1 MPISKRVAR
10 VQKALTEA
18 GVTTRIIEMA
28 GSTHTAQEAAD
39 AIGCEVD
46 QIAKSLVFQ
55 GEESGALVLV
65 VASGPNRVDESAVA
79 NALGEGVA
87 MADPKAVRIGTGFP
101 VGGVPPIGHNAKLP
115 TFIDQALLRQAEI
128 WAAAGTPNSV
138 FVLSPAELQRITD
151 GQILS
156 VGG

>member
-18 GVTTRIIEMA
+18 GVRTRIIEMA

-39 AIGCEVD
+39 AIGCDVE
-46 QIAKSLVFQ
+46 QIAKSLVFR

-65 VASGPNRVDESAVA
+65 VVSGPNRVDESAVA
-79 NALGEGVA
+79 KALGEAVA

-115 TFIDQALLRQAEI
+115 TFIDHALLRHAEI